1 MLSRVACFPIARHDE
16 YEANVSFFTR
26 LGEKKKKLIKERYSK
41 FIDVKVDNLN
51 CHNLSLLEATSE
63 KVSVL
68 EMEKRKR
75 FV

>member
-1 MLSRVACFPIARHDE
+1 MLRRVACLPIARHDG
-16 YEANVSFFTR
+16 YETNVSFFTR

-41 FIDVKVDNLN
+41 FIDVMVDNLN
-51 CHNLSLLEATSE
+51 YHNLSLLEATSE

-68 EMEKRKR
+68 ELEKRKR